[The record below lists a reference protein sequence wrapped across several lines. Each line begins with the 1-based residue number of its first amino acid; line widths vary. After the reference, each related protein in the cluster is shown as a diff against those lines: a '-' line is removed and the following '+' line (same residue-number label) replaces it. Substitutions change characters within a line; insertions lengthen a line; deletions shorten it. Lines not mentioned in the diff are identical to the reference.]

1 MRKNEA
7 FCAESLMPA
16 PPPPPPPLA
25 PTANPL
31 KGLPALPK
39 RHYSWYRHL
48 ANKTYSKLGAADN
61 HETLVDYACVRKRRF
76 GRRFLMNTDHFTKTG
91 SGQAQGKLKKRAAFW
106 FRRRITHS
114 MPVVHCGNL
123 ELGCP
128 DSHAEVNASV
138 AICIEAGG
146 DCVLSLDLSPYGPAS
161 RNII

>member
-1 MRKNEA
+1 
-7 FCAESLMPA
+7 
-16 PPPPPPPLA
+16 
-25 PTANPL
+25 
-31 KGLPALPK
+31 
-39 RHYSWYRHL
+39 
-48 ANKTYSKLGAADN
+48 
-61 HETLVDYACVRKRRF
+61 
-76 GRRFLMNTDHFTKTG
+76 
-91 SGQAQGKLKKRAAFW
+91 
-106 FRRRITHS
+106 

>member
-1 MRKNEA
+1 
-7 FCAESLMPA
+7 
-16 PPPPPPPLA
+16 
-25 PTANPL
+25 
-31 KGLPALPK
+31 
-39 RHYSWYRHL
+39 
-48 ANKTYSKLGAADN
+48 
-61 HETLVDYACVRKRRF
+61 
-76 GRRFLMNTDHFTKTG
+76 MNTDHFTKTG
-91 SGQAQGKLKKRAAFW
+91 SGQAQGKLQKRAAFFW

-161 RNII
+161 RNI

>member
-1 MRKNEA
+1 
-7 FCAESLMPA
+7 
-16 PPPPPPPLA
+16 
-25 PTANPL
+25 
-31 KGLPALPK
+31 
-39 RHYSWYRHL
+39 
-48 ANKTYSKLGAADN
+48 
-61 HETLVDYACVRKRRF
+61 
-76 GRRFLMNTDHFTKTG
+76 MNTDHFTKTG

-161 RNII
+161 RNI

>member
-1 MRKNEA
+1 MRAK
-7 FCAESLMPA
+7 A
-16 PPPPPPPLA
+16 PFPDEH
-25 PTANPL
+25 
-31 KGLPALPK
+31 
-39 RHYSWYRHL
+39 RSFYQ
-48 ANKTYSKLGAADN
+48 D
-61 HETLVDYACVRKRRF
+61 RF
-76 GRRFLMNTDHFTKTG
+76 GTSTRKTH
-91 SGQAQGKLKKRAAFW
+91 KIPAAFFW